1 MLYCLTSTLIATKIN
16 LHQHTILIKRN
27 YGISLLANTSDKD
40 EFEFTINNDC
50 KWILHRYEA
59 SVNFTI

>member
-40 EFEFTINNDC
+40 EFEFTIN
-50 KWILHRYEA
+50 KWLQMDITQIW
-59 SVNFTI
+59 S